1 MDAPAPH
8 DVTQLLIAWSS
19 GDQAARERLMSV
31 VYDELHRLARRY
43 MRNESPG
50 HTLQTSALV
59 HEAFIRLVDQK
70 NVHWQNRSHFFGI
83 AAQMM
88 RRILV
93 DYARSRNFAKRGGG
107 AVKLSLEEGL
117 IVSDERSEQVV
128 AVHEALEGLAKIDPR
143 QAQIVELKFFGG
155 LSNAETGEVLAVSPG
170 HRCPRLDNG
179 QSLASS
185 RNFKKR
191 LGPLEDLDH
200 FLALSLN
207 GLWVVLHEGSAE
219 TSHSPQPLGW
229 G

>member
-1 MDAPAPH
+1 MDSFAPA
-8 DVTQLLIAWSS
+8 DVTQLLIAWSD

-31 VYDELHRLARRY
+31 VYEELHRLARRY

-59 HEAFIRLVDQK
+59 HEAFIRLVDQR
-70 NVHWQNRSHFFGI
+70 NVHWQNRSHFFAI

-128 AVHEALEGLAKIDPR
+128 AVHEALDGLAKIDPR

-155 LSNAETGEVLAVSPG
+155 LSNEEAAAVLSVSPG
-170 HRCPRLDNG
+170 TVARDWTMAKAWLRREITKGTL
-179 QSLASS
+179 
-185 RNFKKR
+185 
-191 LGPLEDLDH
+191 
-200 FLALSLN
+200 LN
-207 GLWVVLHEGSAE
+207 
-219 TSHSPQPLGW
+219 
-229 G
+229 